1 MTTKVTVFDCRK
13 CSWRHRHPKTLAV
26 PTPAHSVMIDG
37 DPSSS
42 SACSLVVGLGAD
54 DRVGRRLLGAVRLFL
69 SFAAGG
75 LAALAVGAVVG
86 LDASDFADG
95 RGVRAERRGAM

>member
-1 MTTKVTVFDCRK
+1 MCPLT
-13 CSWRHRHPKTLAV
+13 
-26 PTPAHSVMIDG
+26 DG

-69 SFAAGG
+69 PFAAGG

-95 RGVRAERRGAM
+95 RGVRAERRGAI